1 MIYYAPKHP
10 LLSSTDSKIPMEV
23 HLMRK
28 ELSSRERMMAAI
40 ECREPDYVPLCFM
53 IFSAL
58 KSKCKDQYEFAER
71 QLELGLDAV
80 IDLPVVPLHV
90 QSYYSDLH
98 GPPVRFDPRV
108 RVKEWR
114 EDRADEKYPLLYK
127 EYVTPAGTLRTV
139 VSKAE
144 DWPYGDHVPLFDDYL
159 IPRSKEFLITDQSD
173 LKRLEYLF
181 MPPSEEDISEFKQ
194 TSRRAREFADSRGL
208 LVTGGWGVGI
218 EAACWMCGIEGLIL
232 AAIYDPGF
240 VEEMARLI
248 ARWNQE
254 RMQAILD
261 VGVDLFIRRGWYESA
276 DFWPPDLYRQFI
288 LPSLQREVQMAHQA
302 GARFGYIMTTG
313 TMPLLDILLESGI
326 DVLIGVDP
334 VQGRGTDLPELKR
347 KLNGKICMWGGV
359 NGFVTVEMG
368 SKQEIEQAVETAIS
382 ILAPGGGFI
391 LSPVDNIRDTSEDTW
406 ENVQVMIEA
415 WKRQRA
421 GS

>member
-1 MIYYAPKHP
+1 MAGKF
-10 LLSSTDSKIPMEV
+10 
-23 HLMRK
+23 
-28 ELSSRERMMAAI
+28 SSRERMMAAI

-58 KSKCKDQYEFAER
+58 KSKCRDQYEFVER

-80 IDLPVVPLHV
+80 VELPVAPLHA
-90 QSYYSDLH
+90 QSDHSDLH

-108 RVKEWR
+108 RVREWR
-114 EDRADEKYPLLYK
+114 EDRPDEKYPLLYK
-127 EYVTPAGTLRTV
+127 EYVTPSGTLKAV
-139 VSKAE
+139 VSRAE

-159 IPRSKEFLITDQSD
+159 IPRSREFLITNQSD
-173 LKRLEYLF
+173 LEHLKYLL
-181 MPPSEEDISEFKQ
+181 MPPSEEEIGEFRE
-194 TSRRAREFADSRGL
+194 TSRQAKEFADSREL

-218 EAACWMCGIEGLIL
+218 DAACWMCGIENLIL
-232 AAIYDPGF
+232 AAVYDPGF
-240 VEEMARLI
+240 VEEMAQLI
-248 ARWNQE
+248 SRWNQE
-254 RMQAILD
+254 RMQVILD
-261 VGVDLFIRRGWYESA
+261 VGVDLFVRRGWYEST

-288 LPSLQREVQMAHQA
+288 LPSLQKEVQMAHEA
-302 GARFGYIMTTG
+302 GAKFGYIMTTG

-347 KLNGKICMWGGV
+347 KLNGKICIWGGV

-368 SKQEIEQAVETAIS
+368 SKEEIEGAVKTAIN

-406 ENVQVMIEA
+406 RNVQVMIKA

-421 GS
+421 